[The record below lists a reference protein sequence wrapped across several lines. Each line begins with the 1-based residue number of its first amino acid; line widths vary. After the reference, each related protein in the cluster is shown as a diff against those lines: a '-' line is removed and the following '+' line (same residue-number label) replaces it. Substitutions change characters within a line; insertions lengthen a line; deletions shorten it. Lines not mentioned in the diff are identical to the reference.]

1 MKFLLALRELS
12 VSELL
17 SIAIV
22 FLAPIAVGYSIL
34 T

>member
-1 MKFLLALRELS
+1 MKYLANLKELTL
-12 VSELL
+12 SEML

-22 FLAPIAVGYSIL
+22 FTVPLLIGYSIL

>member
-1 MKFLLALRELS
+1 MKYLTNLRELTIT
-12 VSELL
+12 ELV

-22 FLAPIAVGYSIL
+22 FTLPVMIGYSIL

>member
-1 MKFLLALRELS
+1 MKYLANLKELTL
-12 VSELL
+12 SEML

-22 FLAPIAVGYSIL
+22 FSVPLLIGYSIL

>member
-1 MKFLLALRELS
+1 MRYLLNMKELTI
-12 VSELL
+12 SELL

-22 FLAPIAVGYSIL
+22 FTAPFLIIYNIV

>member
-1 MKFLLALRELS
+1 MKYLINMKELTI
-12 VSELL
+12 SELL

-22 FLAPIAVGYSIL
+22 FIAPVLIVYNIV

>member
-1 MKFLLALRELS
+1 MKFLTNLRELTI
-12 VSELL
+12 SELL

-22 FLAPIAVGYSIL
+22 FTLPVMIGYSIL

>member
-1 MKFLLALRELS
+1 MKYLANLKELTL
-12 VSELL
+12 SEML

-22 FLAPIAVGYSIL
+22 FTVPMLIGYSIL

>member
-1 MKFLLALRELS
+1 MKYLINLKELTIT
-12 VSELL
+12 ELL

-22 FLAPIAVGYSIL
+22 FTVPVLIAYNIL

>member
-1 MKFLLALRELS
+1 MKYLTTLKELTI
-12 VSELL
+12 SELL

-22 FLAPIAVGYSIL
+22 FAVPMLIGYSIL

>member
-1 MKFLLALRELS
+1 MKYLTTLKELTI
-12 VSELL
+12 SELL

-22 FLAPIAVGYSIL
+22 FSVPMLIGYSIL